1 MPTIILKRN
10 EVKKKKSK
18 CFIPTYYD
26 CNIKCIKDN
35 IKIITNNDGKSV
47 MYITPLLKIIISDLK
62 HMIPKHQESLSR
74 NIKEKLCSNS
84 RLLIKKGCENSKII
98 KIKDIEFVLVNN
110 EIEIIDEF
118 NIRINNQ
125 RSKLNS
131 LI

>member
-1 MPTIILKRN
+1 MKTII
-10 EVKKKKSK
+10 
-18 CFIPTYYD
+18 
-26 CNIKCIKDN
+26 
-35 IKIITNNDGKSV
+35 
-47 MYITPLLKIIISDLK
+47 IIIL
-62 HMIPKHQESLSR
+62 SLILFSC
-74 NIKEKLCSNS
+74 NTTVIKEKLCSNS